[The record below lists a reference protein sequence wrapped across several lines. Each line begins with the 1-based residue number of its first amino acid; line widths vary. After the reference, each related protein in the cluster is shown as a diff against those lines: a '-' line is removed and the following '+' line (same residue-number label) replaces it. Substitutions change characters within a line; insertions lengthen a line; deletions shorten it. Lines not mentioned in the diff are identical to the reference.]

1 MIPARIPENE
11 QARLEELRQYAVLDT
26 APEQAYDD
34 ITLLASTICETPI
47 ALVSLVDED
56 RQWFKSR
63 VGLEATETP
72 RDLAFCAHAIVGPD
86 DLFVVPDA
94 SLDARFSDNPLVTG
108 APDIRFYAGAPL
120 VTSSGAAL
128 GTLCVIDREPRE
140 LTEGQ
145 TEALRALTRQ
155 VMAQLEL
162 RRAYAILQD
171 DTERLA
177 RYQEQLI
184 AKSSELQ
191 SIYHTVSHEL
201 KTPLTAA
208 REFISLLR
216 DEVAGPITATQAE
229 YLDTAQSCC
238 DQLGGLLNNWL
249 ESVRSETGKLKLDR
263 EPSSLSDLVS
273 EWARKYE
280 VLATKGGLRLVTEI
294 DPDVPDVWIDR
305 RRIEQV
311 MANLISNAI
320 KFTEEGGT
328 ITVRCGSDAE
338 NVVISATDTGRGIH
352 HSHLQHV
359 LDPFY
364 QAEDADATK
373 RRGMGLGLYVC
384 RIIVE
389 LHGGELSLESE
400 PGVGTTVKLVI
411 PIESDAGIKVDT
423 TVDDT
428 AEDCSVDGAPH
439 GAGARRAAGLPE
451 RVQEVV

>member
-1 MIPARIPENE
+1 MIPARIPDNE
-11 QARLEELRQYAVLDT
+11 QARLEALRQYAVLDT

-34 ITLLASTICETPI
+34 VTLLASTICETPI

-63 VGLEATETP
+63 VGLDARETP
-72 RDLAFCAHAIVGPD
+72 RDVAFCAHAIVGPD
-86 DLFVVPDA
+86 DLFIVPDA
-94 SLDARFSDNPLVTG
+94 SLDERFSDNPLVTE

-140 LTEGQ
+140 LTEEQ
-145 TEALRALTRQ
+145 TEALRALSRQ

-162 RRAYAILQD
+162 RRAYSILHD
-171 DTERLA
+171 NTERLA
-177 RYQEQLI
+177 RYQEQLL
-184 AKSSELQ
+184 AKGSELQ
-191 SIYHTVSHEL
+191 RIYHTVSHEL

-238 DQLGGLLNNWL
+238 DQLGGLLDNWL
-249 ESVRSETGKLKLDR
+249 ESVRSETGKMKLDR
-263 EPSSLSDLVS
+263 ERSSLSDLMA

-280 VLATKGGLRLVTEI
+280 VLAAKSGLRLLTEI
-294 DPDVPDVWIDR
+294 DPAVPDLCVDR

-320 KFTEEGGT
+320 KFTDDGGT
-328 ITVRCGSDAE
+328 ITVRCLRDAGS
-338 NVVISATDTGRGIH
+338 VVVSVSDTGRGIH
-352 HSHLQHV
+352 PSHLEHV

-364 QAEDADATK
+364 QAEEADATK

-389 LHGGELSLESE
+389 LHGGQLSLESE
-400 PGVGTTVKLVI
+400 PGLGTTVTLQI
-411 PIESDAGIKVDT
+411 PIENEAGLKVEAAL
-423 TVDDT
+423 DDT
-428 AEDCSVDGAPH
+428 AQDCAIEGASQDAP
-439 GAGARRAAGLPE
+439 ARASARTSE
-451 RVQEVV
+451 RMQEVV